1 MKVNTIFKDRNVK
14 FLVAILAAWTILML
28 SLSNRFGEDNM
39 IYAIGEIHTFDSS
52 LFNNNVYMGARE
64 ISPRYVVDFLFG
76 ILMKING
83 GSWADAALV
92 WTYFGVAV
100 QSVAIASLARKID
113 DEHPEILSAV
123 FTYIILY
130 AGNYDAGGFSLVAV
144 ASTSIGPA
152 LAFAILAISFVVGE
166 EKHYT
171 TAWILAAIA
180 TLCHIH
186 EGIYC
191 CAVIFI
197 LALADCIVHKKLLLK
212 ENGAILVPILAMVA
226 VVAPSLATDTMNI
239 SNEEF
244 VYIYSFVRHPHH
256 LVPSTWELES
266 IAKTV
271 FTNITLML
279 LAMAVTYLFK
289 RQKIKRYL
297 YEMLF
302 LNLAWVAALFLMYY
316 FTEKKPVA
324 FISTLFLSKAFK
336 YVYLIAVV
344 WLLKAISDLRKQR
357 CILSGY
363 LFLLFA
369 CISPSLTSQ
378 KIVVAFLIITAVLLA
393 ENFKFK
399 KYKIF
404 FQKYSLFTDILFF
417 VLVVGVKLN
426 SVGTYNSE
434 IICCVLFVILCTRGM
449 HKIHFSGYK
458 VVSTVMCA
466 CLFLLSLYSKGFVV
480 NHGTLELV
488 DGDKVL
494 QNSLGI
500 ELYDLAEKF
509 KGNTDKEEEFLADP
523 DVSEETG
530 WFQVASE
537 RNCYVVQKVIPSS
550 KSRVYDWYE
559 RYMQTKDFKEK
570 SGEEI
575 KNIMAGV
582 GIQYVLVNSDMY
594 DTIEQTQSFSVFEE
608 SMNDAY
614 RIYKL
619 N

>member
-1 MKVNTIFKDRNVK
+1 MKVNTIFKERNVK

-28 SLSNRFGEDNM
+28 SLSTRFGEDNM

-52 LFNNNVYMGARE
+52 LFNNNVYMGVGE
-64 ISPRYVVDFLFG
+64 ISPRYVVDLVFDM
-76 ILMKING
+76 LMKING
-83 GSWADAALV
+83 GSWADAALI
-92 WTYFGVAV
+92 WTCFGVAV
-100 QSVAIASLARKID
+100 QSVAVASLARKID

-266 IAKTV
+266 IAKAV
-271 FTNITLML
+271 LTNITLML

-302 LNLAWVAALFLMYY
+302 LNLAWVTALFLMYY

-344 WLLKAISDLRKQR
+344 WLLKAISDLRKQG
-357 CILSGY
+357 CVLSGY

-378 KIVVAFLIITAVLLA
+378 KIVVAFLIITAALLA

-399 KYKIF
+399 KHKIF
-404 FQKYSLFTDILFF
+404 LQKYSLFTDVLFF

-426 SVGTYNSE
+426 SVGTYNSAV
-434 IICCVLFVILCTRGM
+434 ICCVFFVILCTRGM
-449 HKIHFSGYK
+449 HKIHFSGYG

-466 CLFLLSLYSKGFVV
+466 CLFLLSLYNRGFVV

-509 KGNTDKEEEFLADP
+509 KDDTDKKEEFLADP
-523 DVSEETG
+523 DVSEEAG
-530 WFQVASE
+530 WFQIASE

-550 KSRVYDWYE
+550 KSRVDDWYE
-559 RYMQTKDFKEK
+559 RYMQTTDFKEK

-575 KNIMAGV
+575 KSIMTGA